1 MISYCFSPLFHQEI
15 HRLKKPFVTVMAS
28 VQSSTLVA
36 GPFLT
41 VREAE
46 ECDIESVTAIYAH
59 YVRTSTATFETEPP
73 STAEMTARWRAV
85 KANGLPFLVATA
97 VDTRTDGGSSSQPI
111 VVGYAYVQW
120 FKPRVAYQF
129 TLETSIYI
137 RPGWAKGGVG
147 KRLMTDLLD
156 RSARECG
163 ARTFVAVIGDSANIG
178 SIKLHKGLGFHIIG
192 TIHEAGWKFDR
203 WIDVVMMERRAP
215 AEVRALPPRRT
226 VRALTSKL

>member
-1 MISYCFSPLFHQEI
+1 
-15 HRLKKPFVTVMAS
+15 MAS

-36 GPFLT
+36 GSSLT

-46 ECDIESVTAIYAH
+46 EFDIESVTAIYAH

-97 VDTRTDGGSSSQPI
+97 VDTGGSSSKPV

-147 KRLMTDLLD
+147 KRLMSHLLD

-178 SIKLHKGLGFHIIG
+178 SINLHKGFGFDTIG

-203 WIDVVMMERRAP
+203 WIDVVMMERRPP
-215 AEVRALPPRRT
+215 AEVRALPPQHT
-226 VRALTSKL
+226 TRALTSKL